1 MKKILLCITCLFLFA
16 ATAFTQTKPKPKPV
30 TKTVVSELKKLLT
43 GSALPFEMINDSLA
57 VIPFEGDNIASY
69 KVVVQRV
76 SDLFIVFTNLTDALP
91 GKIDETKYKYLLQQN
106 DQYDVVKIGM
116 SAGEGIF
123 YLRADLYKSG
133 VNTALLTRVI
143 KQVANVANIIGG
155 DLK

>member
-1 MKKILLCITCLFLFA
+1 MKNLFLLGCLFFTIVA
-16 ATAFTQTKPKPKPV
+16 ATAQTKAKSAAKPA
-30 TKTVVSELKKLLT
+30 VSELAKVLS
-43 GSALPFEMINDSLA
+43 GSGLPYKIVTDSIA
-57 VIPFEGDNIASY
+57 VIPYEGDNIPSY
-69 KVVVQRV
+69 SVLVQKV
-76 SDLFIVFTNLTDALP
+76 SDLYIVYTNLTEALP

-116 SAGEGIF
+116 SAEDGTV
-123 YLRADLYKSG
+123 YLRADLYKTG

>member
-1 MKKILLCITCLFLFA
+1 MKKYLVCISCTLMLVSIAFA
-16 ATAFTQTKPKPKPV
+16 QTRSKTAAKQT
-30 TKTVVSELKKLLT
+30 VSELKKVLT
-43 GSALPFEMINDSLA
+43 GSSLPFQVINDSLA
-57 VIPFEGDNIASY
+57 LVPFEGDNIAAY
-69 KVVVQRV
+69 KVIIQRI
-76 SDLFIVFTNLTDALP
+76 SDLYIVYTNLTEALP